1 MADAAVP
8 RPAARS
14 SAGAYDRVFY
24 GSIAFAMAAVVLV
37 GFGPTFYFRPIF
49 GAPTTISGAASLSTL
64 AIVHGLVFTAWVVLF
79 LVQTTL
85 VAGRK
90 VALHRRLGIAGAVLA
105 LVMVV
110 VGVRTAVTAAARG
123 SAPPGVDPLVFLAVP
138 LFDMLCFAGFVTAA
152 VWLRARKEAHK
163 RLMLLAYASIITA
176 AVGRIAGAS
185 LGPLLA
191 LGLSLTFVLAG
202 VIYDVA
208 SRGRVHPAYVW
219 GGTLLAV
226 SLPLRL
232 AISGTAAWRAFA
244 ESLVR

>member
-1 MADAAVP
+1 
-8 RPAARS
+8 
-14 SAGAYDRVFY
+14 
-24 GSIAFAMAAVVLV
+24 
-37 GFGPTFYFRPIF
+37 
-49 GAPTTISGAASLSTL
+49 
-64 AIVHGLVFTAWVVLF
+64 VLF

-105 LVMVV
+105 LVMVL
-110 VGVRTAVTAAARG
+110 VGVRTAITAAARG

-138 LFDMLCFAGFVTAA
+138 LFDMLGFAGFVAAA
-152 VWLRARKEAHK
+152 VWLRARREAHK

-176 AVGRIAGAS
+176 AVGRIAGVAS
-185 LGPLLA
+185 VGPLLA

-202 VIYDVA
+202 VVYDVV

-219 GGTLLAV
+219 GGTLLAL